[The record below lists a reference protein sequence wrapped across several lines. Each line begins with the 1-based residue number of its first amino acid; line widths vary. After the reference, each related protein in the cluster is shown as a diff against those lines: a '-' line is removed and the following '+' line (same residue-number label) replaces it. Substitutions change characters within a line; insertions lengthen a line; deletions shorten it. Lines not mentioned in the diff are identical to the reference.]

1 MRARM
6 QTFRTVSASAIVIR
20 RERTGESHKGLV
32 LLAEGL
38 GLVRAT
44 AYGAWKMHSSLRLGS
59 EPFVHSLARLY
70 HDPVKNTW
78 KVTDLEVRESFEGLR
93 TDLAR
98 MEAASLWAEVV
109 LKSIAAGET
118 ADGTAGG
125 SFRLLLACLRA
136 LEAGGPERAAY
147 ATAQFL
153 WRFLDLA
160 GYRPD
165 PRACERCGRSFRE
178 TEGASWLGASGTL
191 ACAACAGGSGFA
203 ISAGARRYLEATRDL
218 DLAAALAVSLDA
230 ASLAGLDR
238 ALAHAIRGVL
248 ETDLASLRV
257 RGGRRGRTPGGAS

>member
-1 MRARM
+1 M
-6 QTFRTVSASAIVIR
+6 QTFRTVSTPAIVIR
-20 RERTGESHKGLV
+20 RERMGESHKGLV

-38 GLVRAT
+38 GLVRAA
-44 AYGAWKMHSSLRLGS
+44 AYGAWKMQSALRLGS
-59 EPFVHSLARLY
+59 EPFTHSLARLY

-93 TDLAR
+93 ADLAR

-109 LKSIAAGET
+109 LKSIAAGEA
-118 ADGTAGG
+118 ADGAADGL
-125 SFRLLLACLRA
+125 FRLLLACLRA
-136 LEAGGPERAAY
+136 LASGAPERAAY

-153 WRFLDLA
+153 WRFLDLG

-165 PRACERCGRSFRE
+165 PRTCERCGRSFRD
-178 TEGASWLGASGTL
+178 TEGASWLGVSGTL
-191 ACAACAGGSGFA
+191 ACSACAGASGFE

-238 ALAHAIRGVL
+238 TLAHAIRGVL
-248 ETDLASLRV
+248 ETDLASLRAI
-257 RGGRRGRTPGGAS
+257 GGRRRGGVRS

>member
-1 MRARM
+1 M
-6 QTFRTVSASAIVIR
+6 QTFRTVSTPAIVIHR
-20 RERTGESHKGLV
+20 GRTGESHKGLV

-38 GLVRAT
+38 GLVHAT

-93 TDLAR
+93 TDLER

-109 LKSIAAGET
+109 LKSLAAGET
-118 ADGTAGG
+118 SSGL
-125 SFRLLLACLRA
+125 FRLLLACLRV
-136 LEAGGPERAAY
+136 LESGGVDRAAY
-147 ATAQFL
+147 ATTQFL

-178 TEGASWLGASGTL
+178 SEGAFWLGATGTL

-203 ISAGARRYLEATRDL
+203 ISAGARRYLEATRDM
-218 DLAAALAVSLDA
+218 DLGAALAVSLDP
-230 ASLAGLDR
+230 ASLAGMEH
-238 ALAHAIRGVL
+238 ALARAIRGVL
-248 ETDLASLRV
+248 ETDLASLRAL
-257 RGGRRGRTPGGAS
+257 GPRRRREVPRSEARC

>member
-1 MRARM
+1 M
-6 QTFRTVSASAIVIR
+6 QTFRTVSTPAIVIR
-20 RERTGESHKGLV
+20 RERMGESHKGLV

-38 GLVRAT
+38 GLLRAT
-44 AYGAWKMHSSLRLGS
+44 AYGAWKMHSGIRLGS

-93 TDLAR
+93 AELPR

-109 LKSIAAGET
+109 QKSIAAGET
-118 ADGTAGG
+118 AGG
-125 SFRLLLACLRA
+125 LFRLLLDCLRA
-136 LEAGGPERAAY
+136 LEAGSVDRVAY
-147 ATAQFL
+147 ATTQFL

-165 PRACERCGRSFRE
+165 PCACERCGRSFRE

-191 ACAACAGGSGFA
+191 ACAACAGGTGFA

-230 ASLAGLDR
+230 ASLAGVER
-238 ALAHAIRGVL
+238 ALAFAIRGVL
-248 ETDLASLRV
+248 ETDLASLRA
-257 RGGRRGRTPGGAS
+257 GRRR

>member
-1 MRARM
+1 M
-6 QTFRTVSASAIVIR
+6 QTFRTVSTPAIVIR

-44 AYGAWKMHSSLRLGS
+44 AYGAWKMHSTLRLGS

-70 HDPVKNTW
+70 HDPVKNSW

-98 MEAASLWAEVV
+98 MEAASLWVEVV
-109 LKSIAAGET
+109 QKSLAAGET
-118 ADGTAGG
+118 AEGTSGG
-125 SFRLLLACLRA
+125 LFRLLLACLRA
-136 LEAGGPERAAY
+136 LESSGPERAVY

-165 PRACERCGRSFRE
+165 PRSCERCGRSFRD
-178 TEGASWLGASGTL
+178 TEGASWLGESGTL
-191 ACAACAGGSGFA
+191 ACTACAGGSGSA
-203 ISAGARRYLEATRDL
+203 LSAGARRYLEATRDL

-230 ASLAGLDR
+230 ASIGGLDR
-238 ALAHAIRGVL
+238 TLAHAIRGVL
-248 ETDLASLRV
+248 ETDLSSLRA
-257 RGGRRGRTPGGAS
+257 RARHTRGGAS